1 MTVPAVSSTPSAS
14 ATSSASALS
23 AQTVDYQSFLKLLV
37 AQMKNQDPTAPM
49 ESTDY
54 VAQLATF
61 SQVEQSIQM
70 NNKLQSM
77 LLGNTLAQ
85 ASDLIGRHVET
96 MDGKASGI
104 VKQVEVYSDGTVLV
118 LDNGTKVPM
127 GASFKVQEA
136 APAAPADPDPDPDTE
151 QSEA

>member
-1 MTVPAVSSTPSAS
+1 MTVSAVSSTTSAT

-77 LLGNTLAQ
+77 LLGNTLTQ

-127 GASFKVQEA
+127 GASFTVRE
-136 APAAPADPDPDPDTE
+136 APAAAPDAPADSDTD

>member
-1 MTVPAVSSTPSAS
+1 MTVSAVGTPTAAPAAANAASSM
-14 ATSSASALS
+14 S
-23 AQTVDYQSFLKLLV
+23 AQTVDYQSFLRLLV
-37 AQMKNQDPTAPM
+37 AQMKNQDPTSPM

-61 SQVEQSIQM
+61 SQVEQSLQI

-85 ASDLIGRHVET
+85 ASNLIGRHVET
-96 MDGKASGI
+96 MDGRSSGI
-104 VKQVEVYSDGTVLV
+104 VKEIEVFSDGTVLV
-118 LDNGTKVPM
+118 LNDGSKLPM
-127 GASFKVQEA
+127 GSGFTVRDASN
-136 APAAPADPDPDPDTE
+136 APEPAPEPDPD